1 LQNVLRSDVRDWCNA
16 TILVRC
22 SHGKTLD
29 MIKDTSH
36 VNMSILDECPA
47 DAADGYGMFRNVS
60 QMMPGMWNACLQV
73 PSQ

>member
-1 LQNVLRSDVRDWCNA
+1 
-16 TILVRC
+16 
-22 SHGKTLD
+22 